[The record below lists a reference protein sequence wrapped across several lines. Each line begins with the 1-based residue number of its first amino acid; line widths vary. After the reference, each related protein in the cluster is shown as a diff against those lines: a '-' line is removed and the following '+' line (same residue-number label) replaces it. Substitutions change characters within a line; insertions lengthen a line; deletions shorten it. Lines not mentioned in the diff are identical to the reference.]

1 MSSKSDISTK
11 ENMTFRIGIHLLIS
25 QDGRVST
32 IFRQSLED
40 ILDGI
45 DKQTVVQVDIV
56 QGFFGVP
63 PGSKYLENILKSDV
77 ILCVLDDVSNEN
89 QVLL

>member
-1 MSSKSDISTK
+1 MSSKSDISAK

-56 QGFFGVP
+56 QGFLGVP
-63 PGSKYLENILKSDV
+63 KYLENILKSDV

-89 QVLL
+89 QVL

>member
-1 MSSKSDISTK
+1 
-11 ENMTFRIGIHLLIS
+11 MTFRIGIHLLIS

-45 DKQTVVQVDIV
+45 DQQTVVQVDIV
-56 QGFFGVP
+56 QGFFGVT

-89 QVLL
+89 QVL

>member
-1 MSSKSDISTK
+1 
-11 ENMTFRIGIHLLIS
+11 MTFRIGIHLLIS

-56 QGFFGVP
+56 QGFLGVP
-63 PGSKYLENILKSDV
+63 PGSKHLENILKSDV

-89 QVLL
+89 QVL

>member
-45 DKQTVVQVDIV
+45 DQRGRTVSFKLYKTLVQNNIR
-56 QGFFGVP
+56 GV
-63 PGSKYLENILKSDV
+63 GTEF
-77 ILCVLDDVSNEN
+77 C
-89 QVLL
+89 Q

>member
-1 MSSKSDISTK
+1 
-11 ENMTFRIGIHLLIS
+11 MTFRIGIHLLIS

-56 QGFFGVP
+56 QGFLGVP
-63 PGSKYLENILKSDV
+63 KYLENILKSDV

-89 QVLL
+89 QVL

>member
-1 MSSKSDISTK
+1 
-11 ENMTFRIGIHLLIS
+11 MTFRIGIHLLIS

-45 DKQTVVQVDIV
+45 DKQSVVQVDIV

-63 PGSKYLENILKSDV
+63 PASKYLENILKSDV

-89 QVLL
+89 QVL

>member
-1 MSSKSDISTK
+1 MSSSTNDK
-11 ENMTFRIGIHLLIS
+11 VNMTFRIGIHLLIS

-40 ILDGI
+40 ILDDI

-56 QGFFGVP
+56 QGFFGVHP
-63 PGSKYLENILKSDV
+63 DSKYLENILKSDV

-89 QVLL
+89 QVL